1 MERSLR
7 QMNSSVQ
14 IATGATLDMLGE
26 HLTPAVIEPVLRQF
40 GLRDVRQRKL
50 PMVVVVLLCVAI
62 NLFADQAIED
72 VLVKLLAGP
81 RFLRPDDHRWPATKG
96 AISQRRQQ
104 LGVRPLVALFHQV
117 CRPLATPTTPGAFLA
132 GLRLMALDG
141 TVEDVADTPANA
153 AYFGYGRGQRG
164 RSAFPQVEALYLCE
178 CGTHAICDVGFWPRQ
193 GQERA
198 QARRLLRSVQPGMLV
213 LWDAGLYSYDLCA
226 GCVQRGAHFLARITA
241 QFKLAV
247 IQRLPD
253 GSYLAELGPRE
264 RRRRRRGEHVLVR
277 VVEYRVED
285 PGRPGHGQTRRLI
298 TSYLDEACLSAQA
311 LACAYHERWEIELSI
326 DELDTHQR
334 PPRQPLRSRTPLG
347 VLQELYGLVI
357 AHYAVRA
364 VMCQAAQ
371 QAGVAPT
378 RLSFTKSLRLLRN
391 ALFEAQIVSRAQW
404 PAWWARL
411 LADLGRARLPQR
423 DNRCNPRVVRR
434 KLAKFPLK
442 RDRHRHA
449 DQPTKAFAQA
459 VVILGVPPTEP
470 CPLLLHVAPEPMLV
484 LI

>member
-1 MERSLR
+1 VERSLR
-7 QMNSSVQ
+7 QMSSAVHVSMD
-14 IATGATLDMLGE
+14 ATLDMLGE
-26 HLTPAVIEPVLRQF
+26 RLTPAVIEPVLRQF
-40 GLRDVRQRKL
+40 GLRTVRQRKL
-50 PMVVVVLLCVAI
+50 PMIVVMLVCIAI

-72 VLVKLLAGP
+72 VLAKLWQGP
-81 RFLRPDDHRWPATKG
+81 RFLRPDDQRLPASKG

-117 CRPLATPTTPGAFLA
+117 CRPLASPTTPGAFLA

-153 AYFGYGRGQRG
+153 AYFGYWRGQRG

-178 CGTHAICDVGFWPRQ
+178 CATHAICDVGFWPRQ

-241 QFKLAV
+241 QFKLAPL
-247 IQRLPD
+247 QRLAD
-253 GSYLAELGPRE
+253 GSYLAELQPRE
-264 RRRRRRGEHVLVR
+264 RRRRRRGEHTLVR
-277 VVEYRVED
+277 VIEYRLDD

-298 TSYLDEACLSAQA
+298 TSYLDEVCLPAQV
-311 LACAYHERWEIELSI
+311 LACAYHERWEIELTI
-326 DELDTHQR
+326 DEIDTHQR

-364 VMCQAAQ
+364 VMHQAAEQ
-371 QAGVAPT
+371 VGVAPND
-378 RLSFTKSLRLLRN
+378 LSFTKTLRLVRN

-411 LADLGRARLPQR
+411 LADIGRARLPQR

-442 RDRHRHA
+442 RDRHRQP
-449 DQPTKAFAQA
+449 DQPTKSFAQA
-459 VVILGVPPTEP
+459 VVILGVPPTQP
-470 CPLLLHVAPEPMLV
+470 CPLPSEWAPQPMPA

>member
-7 QMNSSVQ
+7 EMNSSVQ
-14 IATGATLDMLGE
+14 ISTGATLDMLGE
-26 HLTPAVIEPVLRQF
+26 RLAPAVIEPVLKQF
-40 GLRDVRQRKL
+40 GLRDIRQRKL
-50 PMVVVVLLCVAI
+50 PLVIVVLVCVAI
-62 NLFADQAIED
+62 NLFTDLAIED
-72 VLVKLLAGP
+72 VLAKLWQGP
-81 RFLRPDDHRWPATKG
+81 RFLQPNDQRWPASKG

-104 LGVRPLVALFHQV
+104 LGVRPLVVLFHQV

-141 TVEDVADTPANA
+141 TVEEVADTPANA
-153 AYFGYGRGQRG
+153 AYFGYWRGQRG

-178 CGTHAICDVGFWPRQ
+178 CATPAICDVGFWPRQ

-253 GSYLAELGPRE
+253 GSYLAQLQPRE
-264 RRRRRRGEHVLVR
+264 RRRRRHGEYTLVR
-277 VVEYRVED
+277 VIEYRLDD
-285 PGRPGHGQTRRLI
+285 PGRPGHGQNRRLI
-298 TSYLDEACLSAQA
+298 TSYLDDTRLPARA

-334 PPRQPLRSRTPLG
+334 QPGQPLRSRTPLG

-364 VMCQAAQ
+364 VMYQAAEQ
-371 QAGVAPT
+371 VGVAPT
-378 RLSFTKSLRLLRN
+378 GLSFTKSLRLLRN
-391 ALFEAQIVSRAQW
+391 APFEAQIVSRARW

-411 LADLGRARLPQR
+411 LADIGRARLPQR

-442 RDRHRHA
+442 RDRHRQP
-449 DQPTKAFAQA
+449 DQPTKSFAQA
-459 VVILGVPPTEP
+459 VVILGVPPTPP
-470 CPLLLHVAPEPMLV
+470 CPPPLPVAPHPVLV

>member
-7 QMNSSVQ
+7 QMSASVQ
-14 IATGATLDMLGE
+14 VSAGATLDMLGE
-26 HLTPAVIEPVLRQF
+26 RLAPAVIEPVLKQF
-40 GLRDVRQRKL
+40 GLRQARQRKL
-50 PMVVVVLLCVAI
+50 PLVVVVLLCVAI
-62 NLFADQAIED
+62 NLFTDQAIED
-72 VLVKLLAGP
+72 VLAQLLAGP
-81 RFLRPDDHRWPATKG
+81 RFLRPDEQWLPATKG

-117 CRPLATPTTPGAFLA
+117 CQPLATPATPGAFLA

-153 AYFGYGRGQRG
+153 AYFGYWRGQRG

-178 CGTHAICDVGFWPRQ
+178 CATHAICDVGFWPRQ

-198 QARRLLRSVQPGMLV
+198 QARRLLRRLQPGMLV

-241 QFKLAV
+241 QFKLAPL
-247 IQRLPD
+247 QRLPD
-253 GSYLAELGPRE
+253 GSYLAELQPRE
-264 RRRRRRGEHVLVR
+264 RWRRRRGEHVLVR
-277 VVEYRVED
+277 VIEYRLED

-298 TSYLDEACLSAQA
+298 TSYLDEAHLSAQT
-311 LACAYHERWEIELSI
+311 LACAYHQRWEIELSI
-326 DELDTHQR
+326 DEMDTHQR
-334 PPRQPLRSRTPLG
+334 QPRQPLRSRTPLG

-357 AHYAVRA
+357 AHYALRA
-364 VMCQAAQ
+364 VMHQAAEQ
-371 QAGVAPT
+371 VGVAPND
-378 RLSFTKSLRLLRN
+378 LSFTKTLRLLRN

-411 LADLGRARLPQR
+411 LADIGRARLPQR
-423 DNRCNPRVVRR
+423 DQRCNPRVVRR
-434 KLAKFPLK
+434 KFSNFPLK

-449 DQPTKAFAQA
+449 NQPTKPFAQA
-459 VVILGVPPTEP
+459 VVVLGVPPAQP
-470 CPLLLHVAPEPMLV
+470 CPRPSQWAPQPTPA

>member
-1 MERSLR
+1 VERSLR
-7 QMNSSVQ
+7 QMSSSVH
-14 IATGATLDMLGE
+14 ISASATLDMLGE
-26 HLTPAVIEPVLRQF
+26 RLDPAVLEPVLKQF

-50 PMVVVVLLCVAI
+50 PLVIVMLLCVAI

-72 VLVKLLAGP
+72 VLAKLWQGP
-81 RFLRPDDHRWPATKG
+81 RFLRPDDHRLPASKG

-117 CRPLATPTTPGAFLA
+117 CRPLATPMTPGAFLA

-153 AYFGYGRGQRG
+153 AYFGYWRGQRG

-178 CGTHAICDVGFWPRQ
+178 CATHAICDVGFWPRQ

-198 QARRLLRSVQPGMLV
+198 QARRLLRSIQPGMLV

-241 QFKLAV
+241 QFKLEV
-247 IQRLPD
+247 IQRLSD
-253 GSYLAELGPRE
+253 GSYLAQLQPRE
-264 RRRRRRGEHVLVR
+264 RRRRRRGEYTLVR
-277 VVEYRVED
+277 VVEYRLED

-298 TSYLDEACLSAQA
+298 TSYLDEVGLSAQT
-311 LACAYHERWEIELSI
+311 LAGAYHERWEIELSI
-326 DELDTHQR
+326 DEIDTHQR
-334 PPRQPLRSRTPLG
+334 PPRQPLRSRTPPG

-364 VMCQAAQ
+364 VMHQAAQ
-371 QAGVAPT
+371 QVGVAPT
-378 RLSFTKSLRLLRN
+378 GLSFTKSLRLLRN

-404 PAWWARL
+404 PAWFERL
-411 LADLGRARLPQR
+411 LADIGRARLPQR

-434 KLAKFPLK
+434 KLDKFPLK

-449 DQPTKAFAQA
+449 AQPTKSFAQA
-459 VVILGVPPTEP
+459 VVILGVPPTQAY
-470 CPLLLHVAPEPMLV
+470 PLPSQVVLQPMLA